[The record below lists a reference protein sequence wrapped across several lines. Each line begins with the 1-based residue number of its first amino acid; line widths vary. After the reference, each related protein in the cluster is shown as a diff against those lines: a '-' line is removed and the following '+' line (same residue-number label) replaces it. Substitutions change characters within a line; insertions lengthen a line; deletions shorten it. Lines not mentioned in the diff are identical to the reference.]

1 MSSASPS
8 DLVGLSGIYRRFGAL
23 VAVDD
28 VSISFRAGQI
38 VALLGH
44 NGAGKS
50 TLMNIAAGSDEAD
63 RGTISVDGREI
74 LHWSSALAARA
85 GVVMV
90 HQNFK
95 LVPNFTVAENLALAS
110 PSMPGFFSPS
120 LLHSLAAKAIAES
133 GIRMEGLD
141 RPVSELSVGEQ
152 SKVELIKALERR
164 PRLLILDEP
173 TSVLTSAEAEELF
186 AILRGVVWRGLAVVL
201 VTHKLSEVM
210 AVADRVVVMR
220 DGRIVLDEKKD
231 AQSRATIAGAM
242 HVADGSAR
250 KRVGGSPGEIRL
262 ELREVTTSA
271 EERALQLRD
280 VTASVRAGEIVA
292 VVGAAGNGQQELARV
307 VRGLT
312 AITGGTIRVDG
323 KDVDGL
329 ELFRHSG
336 MAHIPPDR
344 AGEGIISEMS
354 LSENLAL
361 RTEESTASQKE
372 SAAMVVSRF
381 GIRASS
387 VDQKAGSLS
396 GGNQQKLL
404 LGRELSARPGIII
417 ASDPTRGLDPGAA
430 AMIREE
436 LLSAVAGGAAMLL
449 ITSDTDE
456 ALELADGIH
465 VLYRGALSER
475 LDPSKAATQ
484 LGSLMAGV
492 S

>member
-8 DLVGLSGIYRRFGAL
+8 DLVGLSGIQRRFGSV
-23 VAVDD
+23 VAVDH
-28 VSISFRAGQI
+28 VSLSLQAGQI

-50 TLMNIAAGSDEAD
+50 TLMNIAAGTDEAD
-63 RGTISVDGREI
+63 GGTISVAGREI
-74 LHWSSALAARA
+74 RGWSSSRAAEA

-110 PSMPGFFSPS
+110 QTLPGFFSPS
-120 LLHSLAAKAIAES
+120 LLHSLAEKAIEES
-133 GIRMEGLD
+133 GIRMDGLD
-141 RPVSELSVGEQ
+141 RPLSELSVGEQ
-152 SKVELIKALERR
+152 SKVELIKALERK

-186 AILRGVVWRGLAVVL
+186 AILRSLASRGLAVVL

-220 DGRIVLDEKKD
+220 DGRIVLDEPKD
-231 AQSRATIAGAM
+231 AQSRTTIARAM
-242 HVADGSAR
+242 HVADSPAR
-250 KRVGGSPGEIRL
+250 TRGRRSHGEIRL
-262 ELREVTTSA
+262 ELRGVTTSP
-271 EERALQLRD
+271 EDRALPLRN
-280 VTASVRAGEIVA
+280 VTASVRAGQVLA

-312 AITGGTIRVDG
+312 PTAGGTIRVDG
-323 KDVDGL
+323 NGVDQL
-329 ELFRHSG
+329 ALFRRSG
-336 MAHIPPDR
+336 IAHIPPDR
-344 AGEGIISEMS
+344 SAEGIIAEMS

-361 RTEESTASQKE
+361 RGQERKGLQRETA
-372 SAAMVVSRF
+372 ATIVSSLA
-381 GIRASS
+381 IRASS
-387 VDQKAGSLS
+387 IDQPAGSLS

-404 LGRELSARPGIII
+404 LGRELKTRPGIII

-430 AMIREE
+430 GMIREQ
-436 LLSAVAGGAAMLL
+436 LLSAVSEGAALLL

-465 VLYRGALSER
+465 VLYRGELSER